1 MVIHL
6 KGQRT
11 PSQQVVEKQSPDKND
26 LIYLNLEKDVKV
38 RVNTQYL
45 SKFGKR
51 VKKKFMDSN
60 KKRAE
65 DSKNGIIHAGNTIGC
80 MRQAMLS
87 EQNLE
92 YLATKYNIWDY
103 VDFMDGNGSESA
115 IVSIL
120 DHDKD
125 PDKLG
130 DYQLD
135 VKFDDFTAHP
145 DYIDDDGVVLEL
157 KSSKKIKP
165 FILSEETVKKY
176 IRQLTL
182 YLILTD
188 KTEGIILARYAR
200 PDFLEYIRTKKWDP
214 NTGEYDY
221 SAMDEI
227 MKLNEGLNKNFTK
240 EDNLYKVVFHRDSG
254 QFPFWAVS
262 VEIEADA
269 KSREI
274 VKKAMRE
281 VTAPLYKAGDVTQI
295 PILDD
300 KETNWACQK
309 YCKVKELCDQTPDLQ
324 TDPNKRF
331 VLLNKHIDQA
341 INKEV
346 SRERRNKPVDID

>member
-1 MVIHL
+1 MVVHL
-6 KGQRT
+6 KGQKT
-11 PSQQVVEKQSPDKND
+11 PLQQVAEEQLLGKNG

-45 SKFGKR
+45 STFGKR
-51 VKKKFMDSN
+51 IKKKFMDSN

-65 DSKNGIIHAGNTIGC
+65 DSKKGIIHAGNTVGC
-80 MRQAMLS
+80 IRQSMLS

-92 YLATKYNIWDY
+92 YLADKYNIWDY

-200 PDFLEYIRTKKWDP
+200 PDFPEYVRTKTWDSSI
-214 NTGEYDY
+214 GDYDY

-227 MKLNEGLNKNFTK
+227 MKLNKDNKNFKK
-240 EDNLYKVVFHRDSG
+240 EDNLYKLVFHRDSG

-274 VKKAMRE
+274 VKRAMRE

-300 KETNWACQK
+300 KENNWACTK

-324 TDPNKRF
+324 KDPNKRF

-341 INKEV
+341 MNKEV
-346 SRERRNKPVDID
+346 SRARRNQPVDIG

>member
-1 MVIHL
+1 MVIYL

-11 PSQQVVEKQSPDKND
+11 PSQQVAVEQSPDKND

-38 RVNTQYL
+38 RVNSKYL

-51 VKKKFMDSN
+51 IKKKFMDSN

-65 DSKNGIIHAGNTIGC
+65 DSKNGIIHAGNTVGC
-80 MRQAMLS
+80 IRQAMLS

-92 YLATKYNIWDY
+92 FLADKYNIWDY

-135 VKFDDFTAHP
+135 VKFEDFTAHP

-188 KTEGIILARYAR
+188 KTEGVILARYAR
-200 PDFLEYIRTKKWDP
+200 PDFPEYVRTKVYDKE
-214 NTGEYDY
+214 TGEYDY
-221 SAMDEI
+221 SAMDRI
-227 MKLNEGLNKNFTK
+227 MELNTLNKDLK
-240 EDNLYKVVFHRDSG
+240 REDNLYKLVFHRESG

-274 VKKAMRE
+274 VKRAMKE
-281 VTAPLYKAGDVTQI
+281 VTAPLYKAGDITQI
-295 PILDD
+295 PILED

-324 TDPNKRF
+324 KDPNKRF

-341 INKEV
+341 LDKEV
-346 SRERRNKPVDID
+346 SRERRNQPVDIG